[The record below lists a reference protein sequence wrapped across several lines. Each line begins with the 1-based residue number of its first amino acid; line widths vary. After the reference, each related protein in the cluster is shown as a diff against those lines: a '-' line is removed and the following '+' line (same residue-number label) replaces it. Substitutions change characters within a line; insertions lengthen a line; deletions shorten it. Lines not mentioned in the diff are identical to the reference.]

1 MSDPAFGRL
10 EKLKP
15 NSYWPNEAA
24 NFTPWLAEPA
34 NMQLLGEA
42 IGVELEVEG
51 VEVAVGPF
59 AADIVCKSLGEEH
72 RVVIENQLQR
82 TDHDHLGKLL
92 TYAAGLEDVRTTA
105 WIATEIREEHR
116 AALDWLN
123 SVTHEGINFFGVELQ
138 VWRIGESPPAP
149 KFEVVAK
156 PNDWVETVRGPTK
169 SSDRLTGVKKLQ
181 LEYWAAFRDYLRER
195 GSNIHPRKPRP
206 QLWANVS
213 IGRTGARLSA
223 IAGTWD
229 DAQRAWVKGINR
241 VELTLDGDDS
251 KDLFGLLHADREEIE
266 AELGESLTWH
276 TSEGTRKCRVYTR
289 RLVDLEDRDDWP
301 NQFAWLEEQLQ
312 SFDAAFRDRVKRD

>member
-15 NSYWPNEAA
+15 HSYWPNEAA
-24 NFTPWLAEPA
+24 DFTPWLAEPA

-42 IGVELEVEG
+42 IGVELEVED

-59 AADIVCKSLGEEH
+59 AADIVCNSLGEEH

-82 TDHDHLGKLL
+82 TDHDNLGKLL
-92 TYAAGLEDVRTTA
+92 TYAAGLEDVRTTI
-105 WIATEIREEHR
+105 WIATAIREEHR

-123 SVTHEGINFFGVELQ
+123 SVTHEGVNFFGVELQ

-149 KFEVVAK
+149 KFEIVAK
-156 PNDWVETVRGPTK
+156 PNDWLDTVRAALPTA
-169 SSDRLTGVKKLQ
+169 KKLQ
-181 LEYWAAFRDYLRER
+181 LEYWTAFRDYLQGRESKIR
-195 GSNIHPRKPRP
+195 PRKPAP
-206 QLWANVS
+206 QHWANVS
-213 IGRTGARLSA
+213 IGRSGAHLSA
-223 IAGTWD
+223 IAGTKD
-229 DAQRAWVKGINR
+229 KTSGTGLNR
-241 VELTLDGDDS
+241 VELVLDGDDS
-251 KDLFGLLHADREEIE
+251 KDLFGRLHADREEIE

-276 TSEGTRKCRVYTR
+276 KRENAKMCRVYTR

-312 SFDAAFRDRVKRD
+312 RFDAAFRDRVKKD